1 MKERMRENTFVTFS
15 MGQLGAPFSMIAR
28 SVYKKAC
35 ENFIETSTHVLF
47 YLMLKVS
54 MFIRGGK
61 KKTQLLEIS
70 VLGSQLRLLRCLN
83 I

>member
-15 MGQLGAPFSMIAR
+15 MGQLGALFSMIAG
-28 SVYKKAC
+28 SVYEKAC
-35 ENFIETSTHVLF
+35 ENFIETSTHMLF

-70 VLGSQLRLLRCLN
+70 VLGSQLRLLRCLK